1 MKTRIVDWLLGITI
15 GIVLILLVQPK
26 KVDYTELL
34 KEKDRIH
41 KHRIDS
47 INAIVNK
54 YEKQQLIL
62 LKEIELLQI
71 QKSKASAE
79 TQRYKHLYEKAK
91 NTPVQRLS
99 VNTIDSL
106 LSKWYK

>member
-1 MKTRIVDWLLGITI
+1 MKTRIVDWLLGIVI
-15 GIVLILLVQPK
+15 GIVLILVVQPK
-26 KVDYTELL
+26 RVDYTKLL

-47 INAIVNK
+47 ISQVVNK
-54 YEKQQLIL
+54 FEKQQLIL

-71 QKSKASAE
+71 QKSKAQSE

-99 VNTIDSL
+99 VNAIDST
-106 LSKWYK
+106 LSAWYK

>member
-1 MKTRIVDWLLGITI
+1 MKTRIADWLLGLVI
-15 GIVLILLVQPK
+15 GIVLILFLQPK
-26 KVDYTELL
+26 HVDYTNII

-47 INAIVNK
+47 ISAVVNK

-79 TQRYKHLYEKAK
+79 TQRYKYLYEKAK
-91 NTPVQRLS
+91 NTPIQRLS

-106 LSKWYK
+106 LSTWYK